1 MALSEHSVQRI
12 AAAGRR
18 VRVRSALNPMLWLC
32 PTVSVPMSLA
42 VIFADAAPT
51 WLQVVFMAIAS
62 APVLAAVGGFVYFA
76 RAAPSRLQSE
86 DYQIRARLLDS
97 IQEKGGLLEDGRTVE
112 LLLNP
117 QSARLANKSGEDQ

>member
-1 MALSEHSVQRI
+1 MALSEQSFQRF

-32 PTVSVPMSLA
+32 PTVAVPLSLA
-42 VIFADAAPT
+42 AIFADAPPT
-51 WLQVVFMAIAS
+51 WLLVVFMAIAG
-62 APVLAAVGGFVYFA
+62 APVLTAVLAFAYFA
-76 RAAPSRLQSE
+76 RTAPDKLQSE

-97 IQEKGGLLEDGRTVE
+97 IQEKGGLLEDGRAVK

-117 QSARLANKSGEDQ
+117 QSARLANKSEGDQ